1 MNAVVSIRAT
11 NSGSALSRSRVTNDA
26 ARTGGRP
33 DGLRMLIDSLATD
46 PKWDW
51 VSSLSAMLMD
61 MQQTMSCTG
70 STESSSREQYR
81 YANHF
86 SLDDS
91 PLGVRS
97 VAERYRVLLRIH
109 AALTG
114 RLTDIRDALGPAAE
128 PMLIPGK
135 QTDQG
140 LSRWQERR
148 AKTYMT
154 QNLGTRVSNA
164 EIAAICGLSQNYFVT
179 AFRKRTGETP
189 HACLVRYRVEKAKQ
203 LLGGP
208 MSLADVA
215 LSCGF
220 SDQSHLTRVFRKHAG
235 VGPGEWRRERRDTRD
250 PSCSPIIT
258 PVSRTPTTSP
268 SRPSSRAITPEI

>member
-1 MNAVVSIRAT
+1 
-11 NSGSALSRSRVTNDA
+11 
-26 ARTGGRP
+26 
-33 DGLRMLIDSLATD
+33 MLIDELGAD
-46 PKWDW
+46 PSWDW
-51 VSSLSAMLMD
+51 VSSLSAMLVE
-61 MQQTMSCTG
+61 MQQTMSCAASAGPAAGDASRNTDRISPVE
-70 STESSSREQYR
+70 STQE
-81 YANHF
+81 
-86 SLDDS
+86 
-91 PLGVRS
+91 VRS

-114 RLTDIRDALGPAAE
+114 RLTDIRDALGPAEE

-148 AKTYMT
+148 AKTYMSE
-154 QNLGTRVSNA
+154 NLGTRVSNA

-203 LLGGP
+203 LLGGS

-220 SDQSHLTRVFRKHAG
+220 SDQSHLTRVFRRYAG
-235 VGPGEWRRERRDTRD
+235 VGPGEWRRERRDARD
-250 PSCSPIIT
+250 PAHPPMLT
-258 PVSRTPTTSP
+258 RVSQARTSSP
-268 SRPSSRAITPEI
+268 SARSPTAITPESLGT